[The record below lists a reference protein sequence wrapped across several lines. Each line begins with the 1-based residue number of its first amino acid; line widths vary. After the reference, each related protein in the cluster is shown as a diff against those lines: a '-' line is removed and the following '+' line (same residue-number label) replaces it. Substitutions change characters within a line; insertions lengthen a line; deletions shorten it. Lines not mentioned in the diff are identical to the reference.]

1 MRQHPIEAVQPVVS
15 PEEVVGLQAAVR
27 DIYVEDSIKDY
38 AVRLVGQ
45 TRIHPDVELGA
56 SPRGS
61 IALVR
66 ASQATAAIKGRDF
79 VVPDDVKLV
88 AVPALAHRVIVKPDR
103 RIQGVSSQD
112 VVEDILG
119 NVEVPLRTAAGG

>member
-1 MRQHPIEAVQPVVS
+1 
-15 PEEVVGLQAAVR
+15 
-27 DIYVEDSIKDY
+27 
-38 AVRLVGQ
+38 
-45 TRIHPDVELGA
+45 
-56 SPRGS
+56 
-61 IALVR
+61 VR